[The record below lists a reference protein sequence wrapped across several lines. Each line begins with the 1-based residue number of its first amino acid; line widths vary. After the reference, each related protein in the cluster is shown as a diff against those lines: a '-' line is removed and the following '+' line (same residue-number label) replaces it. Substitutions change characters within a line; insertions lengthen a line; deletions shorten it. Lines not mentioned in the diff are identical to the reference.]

1 KPVSIRSLF
10 LLISINR
17 EAGADTNSLTDPTNR
32 ILKKSARWKMIRAS
46 WLCERRS
53 AFSRRSLVPLI
64 VGPRLRSSKLL
75 RETYGERFLPDRKHV
90 RFANHFLSR
99 HSSVRLKFRKR
110 RVNRI
115 QICSTYLF
123 FLVMLRKRKT
133 KSRRGTN

>member
-1 KPVSIRSLF
+1 
-10 LLISINR
+10 
-17 EAGADTNSLTDPTNR
+17 
-32 ILKKSARWKMIRAS
+32 M
-46 WLCERRS
+46 
-53 AFSRRSLVPLI
+53 
-64 VGPRLRSSKLL
+64 

-99 HSSVRLKFRKR
+99 QFIGAIEFRKR

-133 KSRRGTN
+133 KSRLGTN